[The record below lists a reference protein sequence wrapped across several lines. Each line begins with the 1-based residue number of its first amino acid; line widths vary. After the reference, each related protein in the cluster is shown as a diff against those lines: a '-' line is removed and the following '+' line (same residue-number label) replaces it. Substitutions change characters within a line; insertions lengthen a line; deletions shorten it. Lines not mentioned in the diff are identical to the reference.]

1 MTISLFQNS
10 KSSLG
15 IQNVSPHL
23 PTQAGSSTQLKQ
35 HYGQKEVLQQRFN
48 HKWKLINSNRW
59 KNHLIWRP
67 GYKWYNSH
75 NPFNANYI
83 NNNDNDDD
91 DAKFNA
97 GSYKDIWVCWHAEA
111 AHMQEC
117 EDAGG
122 GEPKPNVLNCH
133 RSVKQ
138 DQIRGPVPHA
148 TPSTSLAW
156 PGTPEGDNNQ
166 PSGHDD
172 DQRTAS
178 TTSKDKKDPAKK
190 NQQLLN
196 ASQLCKEV
204 QKDSQ
209 NHKCDCLGPC
219 SWVQTRRCRC
229 CDCIGQDRAA
239 CNCCTCKA
247 AKFNQVGCGFHV
259 CFNKEARNRNAENGW
274 CLNIVVK
281 ISSSDFPNKDKKEY
295 NDIMESADESFQNLL
310 ATNNINMDKGETTG
324 STHQQRTC

>member
-219 SWVQTRRCRC
+219 FWNQKNFA
-229 CDCIGQDRAA
+229 GAA
-239 CNCCTCKA
+239 TA
-247 AKFNQVGCGFHV
+247 LG
-259 CFNKEARNRNAENGW
+259 
-274 CLNIVVK
+274 
-281 ISSSDFPNKDKKEY
+281 KKEP
-295 NDIMESADESFQNLL
+295 NAIATLARQPNLTKLGGAATL
-310 ATNNINMDKGETTG
+310 A
-324 STHQQRTC
+324 STKKSDGKMQKIDNATMSS